1 MSQFIKE
8 LTLAVDLVKN
18 ASKFTEWFK
27 KEGVSTYKKRDQ
39 SPVTMADYASQIFI
53 ISRLKEAFPK
63 DEIIA
68 EESEQGIIDKISA
81 DQIKQCFKKN
91 NFRNIP
97 DMEKYLNYRG
107 SSSNRQWTID
117 PIDGTKGYMEGLT
130 YAIGIGLMVDSDP
143 RICAICVPN
152 YNNKGLAIFTA
163 EQGSGAKVSYS
174 GDVFNSIQVSDQKN
188 VKESRMCHSL
198 HYDLPWVP
206 QFAEKIG
213 IKSRIQL
220 DSMAKFCLIADGS
233 YDIYI
238 KPIMGLTAYTWDY
251 LPGDLLVREAG
262 GKVTDLDEERLKY
275 ENEEILLRAPGIIT
289 TNGLLHDEISMFIR
303 DNFFSI

>member
-1 MSQFIKE
+1 MSQFSKE
-8 LTLAVDLVKN
+8 LSLAVDLVN
-18 ASKFTEWFK
+18 SASKITEWFK
-27 KEGVSTYKKRDQ
+27 NKGLSTYKKRDQ

-53 ISRLKEAFPK
+53 ISRLKDTFPE
-63 DEIIA
+63 DQIIA
-68 EESEQGIIDKISA
+68 EESESGNIDKKSTE
-81 DQIKQCFKKN
+81 QIKQCFKKN

-97 DMEKYLNYRG
+97 DMEMILNYRG
-107 SSSNRQWTID
+107 PSSNRQWTID

-130 YAIGIGLMVDSDP
+130 YAIGIGLMVDADP

-174 GDVFNSIQVSDQKN
+174 GGAFKTIYVSSQKE
-188 VKESRMCHSL
+188 VKEARMCHSL

-220 DSMAKFCLIADGS
+220 DSMAKLCLVADGS
-233 YDIYI
+233 YDVYI

-262 GKVTDLDEERLKY
+262 GKVTDLDEERLIY
-275 ENEEILLRAPGIIT
+275 ENEKILLKAPGILA
-289 TNGLLHDEISMFIR
+289 TNGTLHDEISVFIR